1 MTARIAEVLRCLG
14 VSGQALE
21 QGSPAVEQLKQ
32 EARQMLTGLDTT
44 IVPKTLCRVFPL
56 RREEDSRAFS
66 LLGADGSPVLTLS
79 GHLVT
84 TMLQDCSHAALL
96 LCTLGLPFDGLLRTQ
111 QARGMAKAALL
122 DACGSVLVEEACDR
136 AEDAL
141 RSKYPHLYLTDRF
154 SPGYGDLPLTVQ
166 PKLLLALDA
175 EKQAGI
181 YLTDS
186 CLMNPS
192 KTVTAIVGLSEQ
204 PQGAKIRGCGFCS
217 LRERCTFRKDG
228 KRCDSL

>member
-14 VSGQALE
+14 VSGQAFE

-32 EARQMLTGLDTT
+32 DARQMLTGLDAV
-44 IVPKTLCRVFPL
+44 IVPKTLCRVFLL
-56 RREEDSRAFS
+56 RREEDSRTFS

-79 GHLVT
+79 GHLVK

-122 DACGSVLVEEACDR
+122 DACGSVLVEETCDR

-166 PKLLLALDA
+166 PDLLLALDA

-192 KTVTAIVGLSEQ
+192 KTVTAIVGLSPL
-204 PQGAKIRGCGFCS
+204 PQRAKIRGCGFCS
-217 LRERCTFRKDG
+217 LREKCTFRKDG

>member
-1 MTARIAEVLRCLG
+1 MTGRIAQVLRYLG
-14 VSGQALE
+14 VSGQAFE
-21 QGSPAVEQLKQ
+21 REDTAVMQLKQ
-32 EARQMLTGLDTT
+32 KALQILTGLDAA
-44 IVPKTLCRVFPL
+44 IVPKTLHRVFPL
-56 RREEDSRAFS
+56 CRDAAHGGFALLNAEDA
-66 LLGADGSPVLTLS
+66 PVLTLS

-136 AEDAL
+136 AEDTL
-141 RSKYPHLYLTDRF
+141 RAQYPGLYLTDRF
-154 SPGYGDLPLTVQ
+154 SPGYGDLPLSLQ
-166 PKLLLALDA
+166 PLLLHALDA
-175 EKQAGI
+175 NRQAGV

-204 PQGAKIRGCGFCS
+204 PQGAKIRGCDCCS

>member
-1 MTARIAEVLRCLG
+1 MNSRIAQVLHYLG
-14 VSGQALE
+14 VSGQAFE
-21 QGSPAVEQLKQ
+21 QESPAVIQLKQ
-32 EARQMLTGLDTT
+32 EARQLLTGLDAA
-44 IVPKTLCRVFPL
+44 ILPKTLCRVFPL
-56 RREEDSRAFS
+56 RREEAPHTFS
-66 LLGADGSPVLTLS
+66 LLGTDGFPVLTLS
-79 GHLVT
+79 GRLAES
-84 TMLQDCSHAALL
+84 MLPECSHAALL
-96 LCTLGLPFDGLLRTQ
+96 LCTLGLSFDGLLRTQ

-141 RSKYPHLYLTDRF
+141 RSQYPDLHLTDRF
-154 SPGYGDLPLTVQ
+154 SPGYGDLPLSLQ
-166 PKLLLALDA
+166 PLLLRALDA
-175 EKQAGI
+175 EKQAGV

-192 KTVTAIVGLSEQ
+192 KTVTAIVGLSRL

-217 LRERCTFRKDG
+217 LRESCTFRKDG

>member
-1 MTARIAEVLRCLG
+1 MTGRIAQVLRYLG
-14 VSGQALE
+14 VSGQAFE
-21 QGSPAVEQLKQ
+21 REDTAVMQLKQ
-32 EARQMLTGLDTT
+32 EALQILTGLDAT
-44 IVPKTLCRVFPL
+44 IVPKTLHRVFPL
-56 RREEDSRAFS
+56 RRDAAHGGFALLNAEDA
-66 LLGADGSPVLTLS
+66 PVLTLS

-136 AEDAL
+136 AEDTLCAQ
-141 RSKYPHLYLTDRF
+141 YPGLYLTDRF
-154 SPGYGDLPLTVQ
+154 SPGYGDLPLSLQ
-166 PKLLLALDA
+166 PLLLHALDA
-175 EKQAGI
+175 NRQAGV

-192 KTVTAIVGLSEQ
+192 KTVTAIVGLSKL

-217 LRERCTFRKDG
+217 LRESCTFRKDG